1 MQYGADQKIQAGANS
16 GNRSGPHNE
25 PHSGVCRLKGLA
37 KPCLHVASVSS
48 AYFLSRIDR
57 ADVDFAAPLPSVEGP
72 LAIENSGSVP
82 FSPEERQALTVFRQ
96 EFLACQLSL
105 T

>member
-1 MQYGADQKIQAGANS
+1 MPA
-16 GNRSGPHNE
+16 
-25 PHSGVCRLKGLA
+25 LA
-37 KPCLHVASVSS
+37 KPCSHVASVAS

-57 ADVDFAAPLPSVEGP
+57 ADVDFPASLPTVVGP
-72 LAIENSGSVP
+72 LAIENGGSVP
-82 FSPEERQALTVFRQ
+82 FSPEERQALTVFRH